1 MRSALRYLATLLGR
15 DEDEDRHL
23 LELALIL
30 SLIVVVAILS
40 LAFLGDAIADLITL
54 IGGGVDEQTIIDR

>member
-15 DEDEDRHL
+15 DEDDDRHL

-30 SLIVVVAILS
+30 TLIVVVAILS

-54 IGGGVDEQTIIDR
+54 IGGGVDEQTIIHR

>member
-30 SLIVVVAILS
+30 TLIVVVAILS

>member
-30 SLIVVVAILS
+30 TLIVVVAILS

-54 IGGGVDEQTIIDR
+54 IGGGVDEQRIIDR

>member
-15 DEDEDRHL
+15 DEDDDRHL

-30 SLIVVVAILS
+30 TLIVVVAILS